1 MLTHS
6 VTFLWRNPGNW
17 KKLVKKFANMNHSI
31 EQDLGA
37 QGWSLQP
44 YSSSTDAYSLC
55 LDPVAPRLAFLK
67 INPRATTS
75 QMSVS
80 PSISTLTLTSPS
92 DSSLQITIIPVENVK
107 KTDKGWHFRDGT
119 FQEEKG
125 PWSTSWKS
133 ALLQRIKRV
142 FVENGEETIMSFF
155 PDRMY
160 RQGHIPSRTQNL
172 ADYVHSASGKRFSK
186 TLQENSPT

>member
-1 MLTHS
+1 MLPDRKSNPGPLTYES
-6 VTFLWRNPGNW
+6 GALPIALRGPAPGNW

-67 INPRATTS
+67 INPRATTR

-107 KTDKGWHFRDGT
+107 KQTRDDTSETEPSKRRKVLDLPAENLHFYKESRG
-119 FQEEKG
+119 FL
-125 PWSTSWKS
+125 S
-133 ALLQRIKRV
+133 
-142 FVENGEETIMSFF
+142 
-155 PDRMY
+155 RMVKK
-160 RQGHIPSRTQNL
+160 Q
-172 ADYVHSASGKRFSK
+172 
-186 TLQENSPT
+186 

>member
-1 MLTHS
+1 MLTHL

-17 KKLVKKFANMNHSI
+17 KKFANMNHTI

-107 KTDKGWHFRDGT
+107 KNRQGMT
-119 FQEEKG
+119 
-125 PWSTSWKS
+125 
-133 ALLQRIKRV
+133 LQRR
-142 FVENGEETIMSFF
+142 NLPRGERSLIYQLKICTS
-155 PDRMY
+155 
-160 RQGHIPSRTQNL
+160 TKN
-172 ADYVHSASGKRFSK
+172 
-186 TLQENSPT
+186 QEGFCREWWRNNNELLSW